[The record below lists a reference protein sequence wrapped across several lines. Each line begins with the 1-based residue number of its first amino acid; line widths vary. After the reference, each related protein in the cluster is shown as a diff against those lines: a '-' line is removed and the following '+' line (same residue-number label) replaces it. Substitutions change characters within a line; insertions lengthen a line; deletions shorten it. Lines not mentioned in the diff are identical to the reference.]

1 MFRLAFRAVFVFAGI
16 LLYAS
21 VSLSQNSST
30 LRLQSEGTSPS
41 GLPRAARFGESV
53 VWRDATSLVWQDQQ
67 GSKRLALTGQFL
79 QHTISAQ
86 GEVIAALEKI
96 EKDGAALRLQWHDR
110 NGRSLGSRVLAW
122 HEDDP
127 LPQLCLNANGSA
139 LLLAQSASAQVMFH
153 VVVGETPDEKKLFE
167 NAAYSNERPMF
178 LAAGGQSFWVL
189 SQNTPTPVNSPTLVC
204 FSAAGEEKWRRD
216 LPAGTPGGVA
226 VAPNGDWILAGR
238 YQVTSDNRVES
249 SLHLFDGSGALRATL
264 HGLFRQACFAENGQR
279 LLLMDRRQLRLL
291 SLPDAK
297 QIWQYNLPQHN
308 DMFVGIASDVKGEN
322 HFALAAVSNFK
333 NGRFVFEQARLIRFN
348 ASGRQQSS
356 TAIKTDLIE
365 PVIALSPDGRR
376 LTLAADRVMQ
386 TYQTTTA
393 AKIQEKGTRS
403 DF

>member
-1 MFRLAFRAVFVFAGI
+1 MFRFVRRVLLFAGI
-16 LLYAS
+16 LLYTKL
-21 VSLSQNSST
+21 SLSQSLAS
-30 LRLQSEGTSPS
+30 LHLQSEAASPS

-53 VWRDATSLVWQDQQ
+53 VWRGAESLIWQDQQ
-67 GSKRLALTGQFL
+67 GGKRLALTGQFL
-79 QHTISAQ
+79 QHSISAH

-96 EKDGAALRLQWHDR
+96 EKDGVALRLQWHDR
-110 NGRSLGSRVLAW
+110 NSRSLGSNVLAW

-127 LPQLCLNANGSA
+127 LPQICLNANGSA
-139 LLLAQSASAQVMFH
+139 LLLGQSTAAQVMFLAAE
-153 VVVGETPDEKKLFE
+153 GQTLGDIKLFGE
-167 NAAYSNERPMF
+167 VAYSNERPLF
-178 LAAGGQSFWVL
+178 LAASGQSFLVL
-189 SQNTPTPVNSPTLVC
+189 SQNIPTPVNSPTLVC

-249 SLHLFDGSGALRATL
+249 SLHLFDSSGALRATL

-279 LLLMDRRQLRLL
+279 FLLMDRRQLRLL

-297 QIWQYNLPQHN
+297 QIWQYNLPQRN

-356 TAIKTDLIE
+356 TAISIDLIE
-365 PVIALSPDGRR
+365 PVIALSADGRR
-376 LTLAADRVMQ
+376 LTLAADGVMQ

-393 AKIQEKGTRS
+393 AKIQEKETRS

>member
-1 MFRLAFRAVFVFAGI
+1 MFRFVRGVLIFAGI
-16 LLYAS
+16 MLYTNL
-21 VSLSQNSST
+21 SLSQNRVS
-30 LRLQSEGTSPS
+30 LHLQSEATSPS
-41 GLPRAARFGESV
+41 GLPRGARFGESV

-110 NGRSLGSRVLAW
+110 NGRSLGSPVLAW

-127 LPQLCLNANGSA
+127 LPQICLNANGSA
-139 LLLAQSASAQVMFH
+139 LLLAQSASAQVMFLAAE
-153 VVVGETPDEKKLFE
+153 GQMPGDKKLFD
-167 NAAYSNERPMF
+167 NVAYSNERPMF

-226 VAPNGDWILAGR
+226 VAPNGDWILVGR
-238 YQVTSDNRVES
+238 YLVTSDNRVES

-297 QIWQYNLPQHN
+297 QIWQYNLPQRN

-356 TAIKTDLIE
+356 TAIKTDLLE

-386 TYQTTTA
+386 TYQTSAPT
-393 AKIQEKGTRS
+393 KIPEKETRS
-403 DF
+403 EF

>member
-1 MFRLAFRAVFVFAGI
+1 MFRFARGVLIFAGV
-16 LLYAS
+16 LLFTNL
-21 VSLSQNSST
+21 SLSQNLAS
-30 LRLQSEGTSPS
+30 LHLQSEGTSPAGS
-41 GLPRAARFGESV
+41 PRAARFGESV
-53 VWRDATSLVWQDQQ
+53 VWRGTESLVWQDQQ
-67 GSKRLALTGQFL
+67 GNKRLALNGQFL
-79 QHTISAQ
+79 QHAISTN

-96 EKDGAALRLQWHDR
+96 EKDGIALRLQWQDR
-110 NGRSLGSRVLAW
+110 NGRSLGSNVFTW

-127 LPQLCLNANGSA
+127 LPQICLDANGSA
-139 LLLAQSASAQVMFH
+139 LLLGQSTSAQVMFLAAE
-153 VVVGETPDEKKLFE
+153 GQMLGDKKLFD
-167 NAAYSNERPMF
+167 NVAYSNERPMF

-264 HGLFRQACFAENGQR
+264 HGLFRQAHFAENGQR

-291 SLPDAK
+291 NLPDAK
-297 QIWQYNLPQHN
+297 QTWQYNLPN
-308 DMFVGIASDVKGEN
+308 RNEMFVGIASDVKGEN

-333 NGRFVFEQARLIRFN
+333 NGRFGFEQARLIRFN

-386 TYQTTTA
+386 TYWTTTA
-393 AKIQEKGTRS
+393 TKIQEKETRS